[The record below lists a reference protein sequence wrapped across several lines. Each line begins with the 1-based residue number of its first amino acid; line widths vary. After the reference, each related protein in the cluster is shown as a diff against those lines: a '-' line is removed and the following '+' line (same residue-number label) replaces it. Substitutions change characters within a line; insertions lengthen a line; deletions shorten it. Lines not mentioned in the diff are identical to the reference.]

1 MEASRLEWLSASDA
15 ARAVAEGAIS
25 SEQLVEACLARIR
38 AVEPEVQAW
47 HFLDPEHALTQA
59 RARDSDRRE
68 GRPCGPLHGVPVG
81 IKDIIDTA
89 DMPTEDGTVLHAG
102 RTPDRDATVVSMLR
116 AAGAVI
122 MGKTVTTE
130 CANSFAGK
138 TRNPHDAAHTP
149 GGSSSGSAA
158 AVAAGMVP
166 LALGSQT
173 NGSVIRPASFC
184 GVYGF
189 KPTHGLI
196 PRHGIMKLS
205 RTLDHVGV
213 FARTL
218 EDAAL
223 AAQQLVGY
231 DERDPDTRPRAAV
244 PFLRVAQDEPP
255 LPPRLAFVRTPL
267 WDRVEPDAQEAFGE
281 LVALL
286 GSQCEAFELP
296 ASLREAWDW
305 HQTIMLAEMAANLE
319 REWDKGRD
327 RLSAPLRERLAR
339 GREVTALEY
348 QKALACIAILNDGF
362 EELFASYD
370 AVLTPAAPG
379 TAPKGLDS
387 TGDPSFCTLWT
398 LCGMPALSVPLMKG
412 ENGLPLGVQ
421 LVGARHGDA
430 RLLRTARWLVSRVQ
444 AD

>member
-1 MEASRLEWLSASDA
+1 
-15 ARAVAEGAIS
+15 
-25 SEQLVEACLARIR
+25 
-38 AVEPEVQAW
+38 
-47 HFLDPEHALTQA
+47 
-59 RARDSDRRE
+59 
-68 GRPCGPLHGVPVG
+68 
-81 IKDIIDTA
+81 
-89 DMPTEDGTVLHAG
+89 
-102 RTPDRDATVVSMLR
+102 
-116 AAGAVI
+116 
-122 MGKTVTTE
+122 
-130 CANSFAGK
+130 
-138 TRNPHDAAHTP
+138 
-149 GGSSSGSAA
+149 
-158 AVAAGMVP
+158 
-166 LALGSQT
+166 
-173 NGSVIRPASFC
+173 
-184 GVYGF
+184 
-189 KPTHGLI
+189 
-196 PRHGIMKLS
+196 MKLS